1 VRERKPLNSSEK
13 LTLLVHTHESIG
25 RIQPLIETTSWIP
38 KRIAVDMKSKD
49 GTAEKLADA
58 GFEVITIEP
67 EIFFDELRND
77 YLSLPKTPWT
87 LVLDSDEYL
96 VDDASEQI
104 NQLIDTADPGVVG
117 FRIPRHNYILGR
129 KFTGSGWYPDHQL
142 RLFKSNEVYYQPG
155 HHLPPLP
162 KTPSAKVVVLETPS
176 CLHIH
181 HNNYL
186 NISEMLSRQLHYATT
201 DIYDSSPDSFDFDDY
216 ILAAIREFNKRND
229 HRDDGQLSYVTGMIM
244 YWSEINRGLIHW
256 EKTGYQGRLTNHLPN
271 QVFLSNEFE
280 ALRREIDRLNN
291 RDRVD
296 LSRVHEEY
304 RASSSWKITAPFRR
318 LSEMLISFWGQIK

>member
-1 VRERKPLNSSEK
+1 LTLTDK

-25 RIQPLIETTSWIP
+25 RIQPLLETTSWISN
-38 KRIAVDMKSKD
+38 RIAIDMESKD
-49 GTAEKLADA
+49 GTAGKLAES
-58 GFEVITIEP
+58 GFEVIPIEP
-67 EIFFDELRND
+67 ELFFDELRNSF
-77 YLSLPKTPWT
+77 LSVPKTPWT

-96 VDDASEQI
+96 ADDASEQI
-104 NQLIDTADPGVVG
+104 HQLIETANEDVVG
-117 FRIPRHNYILGR
+117 FAIPRHNYILGK

-142 RLFKSNEVYYQPG
+142 RLFKSNEVYFRPG

-162 KTPSAKVVVLETPS
+162 KNPSSSVVVLETPS

-186 NISEMLSRQLHYATT
+186 TISEMLSRQLHYATT

-216 ILAAIREFNKRND
+216 ILSAIREFSKRND
-229 HRDDGQLSYVTGMIM
+229 LREDGQLSYVTGMIM
-244 YWSEINRGLIHW
+244 YWNQINRGLIHW

-280 ALRREIDRLNN
+280 ALRREIERLNN
-291 RDRVD
+291 RDRID
-296 LSRVHEEY
+296 LARVHNEY
-304 RASSSWKITAPFRR
+304 QASSSWKITAPFRR
-318 LSEMLISFWGQIK
+318 LSRMLRSIRNKTK

>member
-1 VRERKPLNSSEK
+1 LTLTDK

-25 RIQPLIETTSWIP
+25 RIQPLLETTSWISN
-38 KRIAVDMKSKD
+38 RIAIDMESKD
-49 GTAEKLADA
+49 GTAGKLAES
-58 GFEVITIEP
+58 GFEVIPIEP
-67 EIFFDELRND
+67 ELFFDELRNSF
-77 YLSLPKTPWT
+77 LSVPKTPWT

-96 VDDASEQI
+96 ADDASEQI
-104 NQLIDTADPGVVG
+104 HQLIETANKDVVG
-117 FRIPRHNYILGR
+117 FAIPRHNYILG
-129 KFTGSGWYPDHQL
+129 KKMTGSGWYPDHQL
-142 RLFKSNEVYYQPG
+142 RLFKSNEVYFQPG

-162 KTPSAKVVVLETPS
+162 KNPSASVVVLETPS

-186 NISEMLSRQLHYATT
+186 TISEMLSRQLHYATT

-216 ILAAIREFNKRND
+216 ILSAIREFSKRND
-229 HRDDGQLSYVTGMIM
+229 LREDGQLSYVTGMIM
-244 YWSEINRGLIHW
+244 YWNQINRGLIHW

-296 LSRVHEEY
+296 LARVHDEY
-304 RASSSWKITAPFRR
+304 QASSSWKITAPFRR
-318 LSEMLISFWGQIK
+318 LSRILKSILSKTK